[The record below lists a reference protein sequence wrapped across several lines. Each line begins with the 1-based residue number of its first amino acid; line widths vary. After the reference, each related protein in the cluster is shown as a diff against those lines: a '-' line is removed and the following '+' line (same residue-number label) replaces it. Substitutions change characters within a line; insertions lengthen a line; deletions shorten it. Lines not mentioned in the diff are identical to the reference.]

1 MAGVR
6 DLGAIVAQARGLH
19 FLVNLELGG
28 PLALEYE
35 HWLNRVEQVYQ
46 RALRP
51 YRTKV
56 SRPGRTIARTDL
68 PEVL

>member
-6 DLGAIVAQARGLH
+6 DIGAVVAQARGLH
-19 FLVNLELGG
+19 FLVDEALDR

-35 HWLNRVEQVYQ
+35 QWLDKVERVYQ

-51 YRTKV
+51 YRTKS
-56 SRPGRTIARTDL
+56 SRGAVALR
-68 PEVL
+68 